1 MPEIRIN
8 ENIRKYRKEMGI
20 GQEALAN
27 ALGVTIQAVSK
38 WETSGSM
45 PDIMLLPQIAEFF
58 GVTLEELFYGRED
71 NGPQLVVQPIE
82 TAKESSSEAD
92 TENVAPETESAAE
105 SDSETGEHQQA
116 TEEDH
121 SYTWNDLSDLGKT
134 IGSSISEQVRRF
146 TEGVRENVSGLNL
159 HFKLGNDR
167 WAEENKVRSD
177 LPDDQI
183 LRVVQFY
190 GNEIVQADEVSVNH
204 PIQLAV
210 PDPDQQPRKVII
222 YGNAD
227 ITGSVGGSVTA
238 DGSVQCGNVGGSVQS
253 DGSVNCQSVGGNVT
267 SDGNVQCSV
276 VNGNVTTDG
285 NITCGNVMGSVTA
298 DGNVSCGS
306 VRGSV
311 RCDGKVYMNS

>member
-8 ENIRKYRKEMGI
+8 ENIRKYRKEKGI

-58 GVTLEELFYGRED
+58 GITLEELFYGRQND
-71 NGPQLVVQPIE
+71 TSQLVVEPMENAHDKDKEESPVEEPSKTYFGQSDEQPGEQQE
-82 TAKESSSEAD
+82 TRH
-92 TENVAPETESAAE
+92 ETR
-105 SDSETGEHQQA
+105 
-116 TEEDH
+116 

-134 IGSSISEQVRRF
+134 IGSNISEQVRRF
-146 TEGVRENVSGLNL
+146 TEEVRENVSGR
-159 HFKLGNDR
+159 HFHINMGSDR
-167 WAEENKVRSD
+167 WTAENKVRSD
-177 LPDDQI
+177 LPNDQI